1 MAGIFC
7 INTISEE
14 GFSVAMTVR
23 NNAAAMYAL
32 NQLGR
37 NDSDLTKQLKKVSSG
52 MRINSAADDAS
63 GYAISVRL
71 RSLEGAYGQDIQ
83 NAQTGAN
90 LVAVAEGGIQSV
102 VDNLRT
108 MKEMMLNAR
117 NDTNTDADRATIQKE
132 LDKRLETIT
141 DIAAETDYNGRLLL
155 NGDYS
160 APYDRVE
167 TVTVST
173 MVRTTTV
180 TVGPPSVTVEVRGDG
195 KYVLIQNNNVT
206 DLMSNFK
213 PYSNS
218 SCVLAQQKNGSY
230 VGMRGTMKCD
240 LAYGGGMTTWSWPEE
255 MGRPAGTQTNQIAV
269 EADFS
274 GMNVN
279 GGTWPD
285 ALENAGFTIVCGA
298 CEQYINIKFDPS
310 VASSSYE
317 REDRSKTEFT
327 IGVQNVT
334 DPDDLADAIF
344 QGIASAPYNDRKNGW
359 YVDPDS
365 SDNVLI
371 DGNHE
376 VRMAKNP
383 NGTGYVFL
391 KDNPRS
397 NFPTSLTMGFISS
410 GTIKAVME
418 DPPSFPV
425 GTTTILG
432 PTTTTVSEYIP
443 VQKEE
448 LVHHDGNPLI
458 IHTGAKQN
466 QYIPVFINSMHP
478 IALGIN
484 GVRVDDDRI
493 LDKTEPLGDPSVNKF
508 AKLLKQ
514 VDDAIDYTLNEIVR
528 MGAYRQRLSMTEDN
542 LTTAQENTVSAK
554 STIADAD
561 MAKEMTGYTKAN
573 VLAQTAQSMVAQ
585 ANQNL
590 GGVLDLLQ

>member
-7 INTISEE
+7 INTISEV

-132 LDKRLETIT
+132 LEKRLQTIT
-141 DIAAETDYNGRLLL
+141 DIAAETNYNGRLLL

-160 APYDRVE
+160 MYGVGAVTSASPASEGINPNKLKGLCGGFSSGDETAEAPETSSPLTGSRYCPKAYNGTKTSPTPLTYD
-167 TVTVST
+167 
-173 MVRTTTV
+173 
-180 TVGPPSVTVEVRGDG
+180 
-195 KYVLIQNNNVT
+195 
-206 DLMSNFK
+206 
-213 PYSNS
+213 
-218 SCVLAQQKNGSY
+218 
-230 VGMRGTMKCD
+230 TMKK
-240 LAYGGGMTTWSWPEE
+240 MTVK
-255 MGRPAGTQTNQIAV
+255 I
-269 EADFS
+269 DFS
-274 GMNVN
+274 SATKKE
-279 GGTWPD
+279 GGTPAYPSD
-285 ALENAGFTIVCGA
+285 FDGEGFAILCSVCG
-298 CEQYINIKFDPS
+298 QYINIKFDASKSVPESTYDPTPKGAPS
-310 VASSSYE
+310 DWS
-317 REDRSKTEFT
+317 REYV
-327 IGVQNVT
+327 IGIKDVT
-334 DPDDLADAIF
+334 NEISLEKALFDGIKAAKGSTDLAALYADSGDYTYIDPEYYTKSAID
-344 QGIASAPYNDRKNGW
+344 YENDIS
-359 YVDPDS
+359 VDPEH
-365 SDNVLI
+365 NMRLVKTG
-371 DGNHE
+371 DGYAFTRFVDDTKVCFYDE
-376 VRMAKNP
+376 
-383 NGTGYVFL
+383 
-391 KDNPRS
+391 
-397 NFPTSLTMGFISS
+397 
-410 GTIKAVME
+410 GTIE
-418 DPPSFPV
+418 PLPTPPPKYEKD
-425 GTTTILG
+425 I
-432 PTTTTVSEYIP
+432 YR
-443 VQKEE
+443 
-448 LVHHDGNPLI
+448 GNPLI
-458 IHTGAKQN
+458 IHTGPKQN
-466 QYIPVFINSMHP
+466 QYIPIFINSMHP

-484 GVRVDDDRI
+484 GARVDDDRI